1 MKMSVRMRYGT
12 LEHMV
17 DYADTYEYYS
27 IMLLLLLLGAD
38 VLGCDEILKYSLS
51 RLPRTGNSS
60 IEYHLANQ
68 TVVALT
74 HLKAVSKQNVLCI

>member
-27 IMLLLLLLGAD
+27 VMLLLLLGAD

-60 IEYHLANQ
+60 IEYHLLDQ

-74 HLKAVSKQNVLCI
+74 HLKAVFKQNV

>member
-1 MKMSVRMRYGT
+1 MLMCLLCSSHRWKEEKRTARGKEEVEKKKMLLKGKDVFQHKTLFISGKMKMSVRMRYGT

-38 VLGCDEILKYSLS
+38 V
-51 RLPRTGNSS
+51 
-60 IEYHLANQ
+60 
-68 TVVALT
+68 
-74 HLKAVSKQNVLCI
+74 